1 MKVKKLVN
9 NFRTVISKQNRNRPV
24 RNESRADSLMSPASG
39 TNQST
44 WLQDEIHKIEGQICV
59 GFNIGHRAPQKT
71 SVKNDIEY
79 QMQ

>member
-9 NFRTVISKQNRNRPV
+9 NFRTVISKQNRHRPTKP
-24 RNESRADSLMSPASG
+24 ESRADSLMSPASG

-44 WLQDEIHKIEGQICV
+44 RLQDEIHKMEGQICI
-59 GFNIGHRAPQKT
+59 GFNKGHRVPQKT
-71 SVKNDIEY
+71 SKKNDIEY